1 MSDYRIVDCDLHDLY
16 EIAILR
22 RRRLLLNWRDAAGM
36 SHLEM
41 ILPLDMRTCPD
52 GEFLVSVRANG
63 ERTEIRLDRI
73 LHARDPISGE
83 DFQVRPGKSG
93 T

>member
-22 RRRLLLNWRDAAGM
+22 RRRLLLNWRDATGM

-52 GEFLVSVRANG
+52 GEFLVSVRASG

-73 LHARDPISGE
+73 LQARDPVSGE